1 MAMPSALASAVRAI
15 AHPSLLLSTMT
26 GTVLSLGSK
35 TLSQEQ

>member
-1 MAMPSALASAVRAI
+1 MAMPSALASAVRAM

-26 GTVLSLGSK
+26 GRARSFGSK